1 MVTPEAFDGQSS
13 QAMKQYGVTK
23 PISMAGPT
31 DTDLQRSVELE
42 KVWKFP
48 VSIPVRWQ
56 FESWRVESLMV
67 ALVLK
72 FLISA
77 GLYESQEQVTLREE
91 VLQQIGQVDSYFAF
105 LFCPSILN
113 VYS

>member
-42 KVWKFP
+42 KV
-48 VSIPVRWQ
+48 
-56 FESWRVESLMV
+56 
-67 ALVLK
+67 
-72 FLISA
+72 
-77 GLYESQEQVTLREE
+77 
-91 VLQQIGQVDSYFAF
+91 
-105 LFCPSILN
+105 
-113 VYS
+113 